1 MMNEVKKLFGNAV
14 SNKYAIPAYNVTNA
28 LMFKTVVEAAEA
40 KNAPVLITLSEAHL
54 PEFSLEEAVNLY
66 EYYKKRVS
74 VPIVLHLDHGQTL
87 SVVKE
92 AIDLGFPSV
101 MIDASQD
108 SFEDNVSK
116 TKEIVDYAK
125 MKDVFVEAEIG
136 HVGSNYGTSE
146 AEVAESKYT
155 EVEDAVKFVELT
167 GVDSL
172 AVSVGTAHGPYR
184 GTPHIN
190 FERLEVISKQVNIP
204 LVLHGGSSSGDENL
218 NKAKNY
224 NIAKINVFTDVVV
237 AAMENLEGITD
248 YVELTHK
255 IDENMKKCLT
265 HYFDVFETTKWSG
278 Q

>member
-1 MMNEVKKLFGNAV
+1 MNEVTKLFQDAIDK
-14 SNKYAIPAYNVTNA
+14 KYAIPAYNVTNA
-28 LMFKTVVEAAEA
+28 MMFKTIVETAEV

-54 PEFSLEEAVNLY
+54 PEFSLEEAINLY
-66 EYYKKRVS
+66 TYYKDRVA
-74 VPIVLHLDHGQTL
+74 VPIVLHLDHGQTI
-87 SVVKE
+87 SVVKQ

-108 SFEDNVSK
+108 EFDVNVSK

-125 MKDVFVEAEIG
+125 RKNVFVEAEIG

-146 AEVAESKYT
+146 AEIAESKYT
-155 EVEDAVKFVELT
+155 EVEDAVKFVKLT

-190 FERLEVISKQVNIP
+190 FERLEEISRQVDIP

-218 NKAKNY
+218 NKAKNFH
-224 NIAKINVFTDVVV
+224 IAKINVFTDVVV
-237 AAMENLEGITD
+237 AAMKDLNGIED
-248 YVELTHK
+248 YVELTNK
-255 IDENMKKCLT
+255 IDSNMKECLE
-265 HYFDVFETTKWSG
+265 HYIDVFETTKWSS